1 MNIEKIKKKFS
12 NKLRPYSFLFPY
24 SSLSY
29 LSSKTKKQIDILYF
43 EIFEIL
49 KIQNIVEC
57 GAREA
62 TASIEAIKRG
72 AKAIAIEA
80 NPTTFNQVTPK
91 STDKF
96 TKINIGLSD
105 TSGKLYLYIP
115 KKNTTAGSSTFL
127 PKKKMDF
134 NLVSVPID
142 TLDQVTKNFDLT
154 SSPFSLWIDVEG
166 MQKQVLLGSK
176 NILKS
181 KNCKFIKIEVEE
193 REFFGGQLWLDTDVE
208 NFLYKFNFI
217 PVFLDFERTY
227 QYNIIFVKKDTLE
240 FIKKNIETSFE
251 ASVEKDFS
259 FFDIMKFIL
268 KCNLLID
275 LKVILIKFFGK
286 KFGHFV
292 AKILGSKSSKDFLN
306 RNSKE

>member
-105 TSGKLYLYIP
+105 TSGKLDFFIP
-115 KKNTTAGSSTFL
+115 KKNLS
-127 PKKKMDF
+127 
-134 NLVSVPID
+134 
-142 TLDQVTKNFDLT
+142 
-154 SSPFSLWIDVEG
+154 
-166 MQKQVLLGSK
+166 
-176 NILKS
+176 
-181 KNCKFIKIEVEE
+181 
-193 REFFGGQLWLDTDVE
+193 
-208 NFLYKFNFI
+208 
-217 PVFLDFERTY
+217 
-227 QYNIIFVKKDTLE
+227 
-240 FIKKNIETSFE
+240 
-251 ASVEKDFS
+251 
-259 FFDIMKFIL
+259 
-268 KCNLLID
+268 
-275 LKVILIKFFGK
+275 
-286 KFGHFV
+286 
-292 AKILGSKSSKDFLN
+292 
-306 RNSKE
+306 

>member
-1 MNIEKIKKKFS
+1 MNIEIIKKKFS
-12 NKLRPYSFLFPY
+12 NKLRPYSFFFPY

-29 LSSKTKKQIDILYF
+29 LSSTTKKQIDILYF
-43 EIFEIL
+43 EIFEVL

-72 AKAIAIEA
+72 AKAFAIEA
-80 NPTTFNQVTPK
+80 NPTTFNQITPK
-91 STDKF
+91 SNDKF

-105 TSGKLYLYIP
+105 TSGKLDFFVP

-127 PKKKMDF
+127 PKKKLDF
-134 NLVSVPID
+134 NIVSVPID
-142 TLDQVTKNFDLT
+142 TLDEVTKNFNLT
-154 SSPFSLWIDVEG
+154 SGPFSLWIDVEG

-181 KNCKFIKIEVEE
+181 ENCKFIKIEVEE
-193 REFFGGQLWLDTDVE
+193 REFFGGQLWLDTDIE

-227 QYNIIFVKKDTLE
+227 QYNIIFVKKDILE
-240 FIKKNIETSFE
+240 LITKNVESSFE
-251 ASVEKDFS
+251 ASVQKNLS
-259 FFDIMKFIL
+259 FLNIMKFIL

-275 LKVILIKFFGK
+275 FKVILIKFFGK
-286 KFGHFV
+286 RFGHFV
-292 AKILGSKSSKDFLN
+292 AKILGSKSSQDFLN
-306 RNSKE
+306 RKSKK